1 MPECLLMPVEIKTV
15 HIVVMIAAIIL
26 AAGAW
31 VWAFYELPEPEPCE
45 GSISGTYLGSFYVN
59 EAGSPKGDSNYTA
72 TYAANL
78 TIESGVG
85 ALLLVYVSGDG
96 DQLAKHMFNVSGF
109 CAAEEDAIKLTLEGN
124 DITLDWIAEDLV
136 WEGNYSNHFIA
147 SWGPDVDSEEDRGSI
162 LAHYF
167 QGLAED
173 YYVELRL
180 QPP

>member
-1 MPECLLMPVEIKTV
+1 MPECLLMRVEIKTV
-15 HIVVMIAAIIL
+15 HIVVLIAAVIL

-31 VWAFYELPEPEPCE
+31 VWAFYELPEPAACE
-45 GSISGTYLGSFYVN
+45 GSITGSHLGSFYIN

-78 TIESGVG
+78 TTENGTGV
-85 ALLLVYVSGDG
+85 LFLVYVSGDG
-96 DQLAKHMFNVSGF
+96 DQLAKQMFNVSGY

-147 SWGPDVDSEEDRGSI
+147 SWGPKADLEENRGSI

-167 QGLAED
+167 PGLAGFS
-173 YYVELRL
+173 YVELRL
-180 QPP
+180 QP

>member
-1 MPECLLMPVEIKTV
+1 MPVRIKTI
-15 HIVVMIAAIIL
+15 HIVVIIAAIVL
-26 AAGAW
+26 GAGGW
-31 VWAFYELPEPEPCE
+31 VWAFYELPEPEACE

-72 TYAANL
+72 TYIANL
-78 TIESGVG
+78 TTMNGVG
-85 ALLLVYVSGDG
+85 ALLLMYDSGDG
-96 DQLAKHMFNVSGF
+96 DQLAQHAFNVSGF
-109 CAAEEDAIKLTLEGN
+109 CAEEDAIRLTLEGN

-147 SWGPDVDSEEDRGSI
+147 SRGPDADSEEVRGSI
-162 LAHYF
+162 FARYF
-167 QGLAED
+167 SGLAED

>member
-1 MPECLLMPVEIKTV
+1 MRIKTI
-15 HIVVMIAAIIL
+15 HIVVIIAAIVL
-26 AAGAW
+26 GAGGW
-31 VWAFYELPEPEPCE
+31 VWAFYELPEPEACE

-72 TYAANL
+72 TYTANL
-78 TIESGVG
+78 GTMNGVG
-85 ALLLVYVSGDG
+85 ALLLMYDSGDG
-96 DQLAKHMFNVSGF
+96 DQLAQHTFNVSGF
-109 CAAEEDAIKLTLEGN
+109 CAEEDAIRLTLEGN

-147 SWGPDVDSEEDRGSI
+147 SRGPDADSEEVRGSI
-162 LAHYF
+162 FARHF
-167 QGLAED
+167 PGLAED